1 MQNLMTKKRWIFP
14 TLLLLLSGLLPVQPA
29 TAEKT
34 LGKDMMLTNVVY
46 SLKDTGEKGVKKY
59 TMEAD
64 FQASKE
70 KVCGVI
76 CDYYN
81 LNTFMPKD
89 IRSKVLHGSSN
100 RLILEVVMDLPWP
113 FEDLK
118 STLLVRFDKQKA
130 IARWKKVGGNILRND
145 GTIEITDRGDHS
157 HVKQTSYLNI
167 GRYYPGWFI
176 RMYTR
181 TQTYKIMRAIRG
193 RLEAEEQA
201 QALP

>member
-1 MQNLMTKKRWIFP
+1 
-14 TLLLLLSGLLPVQPA
+14 
-29 TAEKT
+29 
-34 LGKDMMLTNVVY
+34 MLKNVVY
-46 SLKDTGEKGVKKY
+46 SLEDTGEKGIKKY

-64 FQASKE
+64 FQATKE

-113 FEDLK
+113 LEDLR
-118 STLLVRFDKQKA
+118 STLLVQFDKKKA
-130 IARWKKVGGNILRND
+130 IARWNKVGGNILRND

-157 HVKQTSYLNI
+157 HVKQVAYLNI

-176 RMYTR
+176 KMYTR
-181 TQTYKIMRAIRG
+181 TQTYRIMRAIRG
-193 RLEAEEQA
+193 RLEAEERTP
-201 QALP
+201 ALPQGNSEPVISQRPVPQN